1 MNAHALAHA
10 TYANPNMA
18 QKSARSAEYDVIS
31 RITSRLRTASRNA
44 EKNYPAL
51 VTALDENRR
60 LWIALASD
68 VANPENSLP
77 RALKAEILS
86 LAQFTLRHTTAI
98 LTGDEQPDVLVEINL
113 AILRGLAG
121 KEDIK

>member
-10 TYANPNMA
+10 AYANPNMA

-51 VTALDENRR
+51 VEALDENRR

-86 LAQFTLRHTTAI
+86 LAQFTLRHTAAI
-98 LTGDEQPDVLVEINL
+98 LTGDERPDVLVEINL
-113 AILRGLAG
+113 SILRGLAG